1 MTNQSLV
8 FVQCKTTL
16 ISILV
21 SHNKLHLSLSI
32 HSSFSNEVAQFL
44 FCLAIKKIRAQQ
56 VHYSEIKFNWV
67 LWSQP
72 LMITPLLFLFSWPF
86 AHFTSPMQSTPP
98 TPPNNWNQPNGRLFS
113 SEFLWDSQVFCDH
126 PLPWAFPCMSTNQQD
141 MPSDGVSVSLTSQL
155 AKLAS

>member
-98 TPPNNWNQPNGRLFS
+98 TPRIIGISPMAGYLAQSFFETVRCSVITPCR
-113 SEFLWDSQVFCDH
+113 E
-126 PLPWAFPCMSTNQQD
+126 PFPVC
-141 MPSDGVSVSLTSQL
+141 PLTSRTCHQMECL
-155 AKLAS
+155 CRWHPN